1 MTKLLIAL
9 LILLIATPI
18 ISVGC
23 QEEGGQLPAPS
34 SPGELSS
41 TLVPDV
47 PLDLYIYAR
56 QDGPT
61 AVPAGMVGTPDDI
74 EVEALSVWGISAED
88 EFALGMGLSLT
99 SDSDAAGLYDEINL
113 EENGWKL
120 LSGSTIYLVHGSG
133 AAAESLKT
141 AISNNDF
148 KYYDDGESL
157 EAVATLP
164 DYGTTRPAAIALAK
178 PSVLISFIAR
188 DADSETL
195 ERIDMIL
202 KLVNLKLVAAGLYS
216 PQQIDIARIVAIM
229 GSDGN
234 ISNLNLG
241 VLILVKSGLP
251 GLLVEPAV
259 KKFLTEFEFTEIKI
273 GGFAVYEGSW
283 DTGKGGAIPVL
294 VRIEGNYIFAA
305 VAGQDSYAQAL
316 ITSVNK

>member
-34 SPGELSS
+34 SPSELSS

-61 AVPAGMVGTPDDI
+61 TIPAGMVGTPGDI
-74 EVEALSVWGISAED
+74 EVEALSVWGIPAED
-88 EFALGMGLSLT
+88 EFAFGIGLSLT

-133 AAAESLKT
+133 TAAESLKT

-148 KYYDDGESL
+148 KYYDDGEAL
-157 EAVATLP
+157 EAMATLP
-164 DYGTTRPAAIALAK
+164 DYGAIRTAAIALAK
-178 PSVLISFIAR
+178 PSALISFIAR
-188 DADSETL
+188 DANSETL
-195 ERIDMIL
+195 ERIDVIL

-216 PQQIDIARIVAIM
+216 PQQIDIARMVATV

-251 GLLVEPAV
+251 GLLVEPVV
-259 KKFLTEFEFTEIKI
+259 KKFLTEFEFTETEV
-273 GGFAVYEGSW
+273 GGVVLYERSW
-283 DTGKGGAIPVL
+283 DTGEGGTIPVL

-305 VAGQDSYAQAL
+305 VAGQDSYAEAL
-316 ITSVNK
+316 ITGVDK